1 MNRRRSSFLEKALT
15 TLRFRV
21 TDSTVSTALLTRFR
35 QLTSLSISEIRSRV
49 IAGDPVFE
57 ITPFQSDWQDQR
69 RILVQVARDI
79 SGGLLPLTVTEQF
92 ASREEPVSIEMLHNL
107 IKHFRQIELETQRDT
122 MLENGEIVAPSEFT
136 TFDEDWTQ

>member
-1 MNRRRSSFLEKALT
+1 M
-15 TLRFRV
+15 
-21 TDSTVSTALLTRFR
+21 
-35 QLTSLSISEIRSRV
+35 RSRV

-122 MLENGEIVAPSEFT
+122 MLENGEIVDPSEFT